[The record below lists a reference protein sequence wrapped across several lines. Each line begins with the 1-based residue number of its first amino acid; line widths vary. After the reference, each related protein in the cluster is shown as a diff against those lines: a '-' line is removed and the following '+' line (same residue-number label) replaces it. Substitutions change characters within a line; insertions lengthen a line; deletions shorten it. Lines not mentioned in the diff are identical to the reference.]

1 MVSGFLSCF
10 ELKSAL
16 AELRSTTGGFEA
28 VFLSFLHT
36 RVSGKESSLL
46 QNGSE
51 IAVYLKQS
59 SGNTVS
65 DCTSLAGV
73 SATANVNQN
82 VELLSSLSS
91 CQRLTN
97 DNLQSLQTEVLIN
110 ASLIDCNIT
119 ITGY

>member
-1 MVSGFLSCF
+1 M
-10 ELKSAL
+10 
-16 AELRSTTGGFEA
+16 
-28 VFLSFLHT
+28 
-36 RVSGKESSLL
+36 
-46 QNGSE
+46 
-51 IAVYLKQS
+51 
-59 SGNTVS
+59 S
-65 DCTSLAGV
+65 DRTSLAGV

-119 ITGY
+119 ITWY